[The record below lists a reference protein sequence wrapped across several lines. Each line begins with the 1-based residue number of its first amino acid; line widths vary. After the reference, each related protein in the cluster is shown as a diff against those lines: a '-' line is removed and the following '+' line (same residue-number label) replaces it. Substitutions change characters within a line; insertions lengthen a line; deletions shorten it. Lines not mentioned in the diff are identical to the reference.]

1 MKKHLIIGN
10 PVEHSLSP
18 KIHNYWLK
26 KNNINGIYEKKLLND
41 KQKLEE
47 IFKEFKNDNLFA
59 MNVTVPF
66 KQAVIPYIEKL
77 SPIAEK
83 TNSVNTVYKKNNKI
97 FGDNT
102 DVFGFELSLKDLGLE
117 FRGQT
122 ALILGAGGVVPS
134 IIEGLMN
141 LGIKDV
147 FISNRTQSNIKRIKN
162 NFSFIQE
169 IEWGKLIES
178 DILINATSVGLSKND
193 ELNIDFKSIKPKKL
207 FYDVIYNPP
216 ETRFLESAK
225 NLGHNTLNGKSMFLY
240 QAQKAFQIW
249 HDIVPKID
257 KNILNF
263 FEND

>member
-10 PVEHSLSP
+10 PVKHSLSP

-26 KNNINGIYEKKLLND
+26 KNNINGTYEKKLLND
-41 KQKLEE
+41 NQKLEE
-47 IFKEFKNDNLFA
+47 IFKEIRNNNLFA
-59 MNVTVPF
+59 MNVTIPF

-83 TNSVNTVYKKNNKI
+83 TNSVNTVFKKDNKI

-102 DVFGFELSLKDLGLE
+102 DVFGFESSLKDLGLE
-117 FRGQT
+117 FKGKT

-141 LGIKDV
+141 LGIKNV
-147 FISNRTQSNIKRIKN
+147 LISNRTQSKIKKIKN
-162 NFSFIQE
+162 NFPFIQE
-169 IEWGKLIES
+169 IEWGKLIDS
-178 DILINATSVGLSKND
+178 DILINATSVGLNEND
-193 ELNIDFKSIKPKKL
+193 DLNIDLKSIKSKKL

-216 ETRFLESAK
+216 QTKFLELAK
-225 NLGHNTLNGKSMFLY
+225 HLGHNTLNGKSMFLY

>member
-1 MKKHLIIGN
+1 
-10 PVEHSLSP
+10 
-18 KIHNYWLK
+18 
-26 KNNINGIYEKKLLND
+26 
-41 KQKLEE
+41 
-47 IFKEFKNDNLFA
+47 
-59 MNVTVPF
+59 
-66 KQAVIPYIEKL
+66 
-77 SPIAEK
+77 
-83 TNSVNTVYKKNNKI
+83 
-97 FGDNT
+97 
-102 DVFGFELSLKDLGLE
+102 
-117 FRGQT
+117 
-122 ALILGAGGVVPS
+122 VVPS

-147 FISNRTQSNIKRIKN
+147 FISNRTQSKIKRIKN

-216 ETRFLESAK
+216 QTKFLESAK

-249 HDIVPKID
+249 HGIVPKID

>member
-1 MKKHLIIGN
+1 MKRHLIIGN
-10 PVEHSLSP
+10 PIEHSLSP

-26 KNNINGIYEKKLLND
+26 KNNIYGTYEKKLLKDN
-41 KQKLEE
+41 QKLKE
-47 IFKEFKNDNLFA
+47 IFKEFKKDSLFA

-83 TNSVNTVYKKNNKI
+83 TNSVNTVYKKDNKI

-102 DVFGFELSLKDLGLE
+102 DVFGFELSLKDLGFE
-117 FRGQT
+117 FKGKT

-134 IIEGLMN
+134 IIEGLMK
-141 LGIKDV
+141 LGIKDI
-147 FISNRTQSNIKRIKN
+147 FISNRTQNKIKIIKN
-162 NFSFIQE
+162 NFSFIKE

-178 DILINATSVGLSKND
+178 DILINATSVGLNKSD
-193 ELNIDFKSIKPKKL
+193 DLNIDLKGVKPKKL
-207 FYDVIYNPP
+207 FYDVIYNPSQ
-216 ETRFLESAK
+216 TKFLESAK

-249 HDIVPKID
+249 HGIVPKID
-257 KNILNF
+257 ENILNF

>member
-1 MKKHLIIGN
+1 MLEYRAKEIEKKWQEKWEKDQTYLVEDNQTLPKYYILDMFPYPSGEGLHVGHPLGYIASDIVSRYKKHLGFNVLHPMGYDSFGLPAEQFAIQTGKH
-10 PVEHSLSP
+10 PSL
-18 KIHNYWLK
+18 
-26 KNNINGIYEKKLLND
+26 
-41 KQKLEE
+41 
-47 IFKEFKNDNLFA
+47 
-59 MNVTVPF
+59 T
-66 KQAVIPYIEKL
+66 
-77 SPIAEK
+77 
-83 TNSVNTVYKKNNKI
+83 T
-97 FGDNT
+97 
-102 DVFGFELSLKDLGLE
+102 
-117 FRGQT
+117 QT
-122 ALILGAGGVVPS
+122 
-134 IIEGLMN
+134 
-141 LGIKDV
+141 
-147 FISNRTQSNIKRIKN
+147 NIKRIKN

-193 ELNIDFKSIKPKKL
+193 KLNIDFKSIKPKKL

-216 ETRFLESAK
+216 ETKFLEKAK